1 MIAQPTSRKL
11 ASSGITNTVSFGIK
25 EDGFAHIFNVLRNQL
40 YSNKYMAV
48 LREYAVNGVDAHIE
62 AGCPERPIE
71 VSLPTQL
78 NPNLKIR
85 DYGSALTDTDIQDIY
100 AFYGESTK
108 RNTNSQTGMLGIGS
122 KSAFAYGDN
131 FVINSFVDGEKH
143 TYNAFID
150 PSQVGQIAKL
160 GVEDTDEENGIEIV
174 IPTKE
179 EDVNTFTETASEIFQ
194 WFKVRPIIKGQP
206 VEFDDRTVLYEG
218 DGWKWRKSTSSG
230 YGYHSRHGSGEAIAV
245 IKNSIVSLQFPNRE
259 KILTGLAE
267 TRGIPSIEQMHD
279 LKVELLREM
288 SQSGQVQRFQKQVVL
303 PGGSIVD
310 AEIVRVG
317 VFNAIT
323 ENFFLQFVPDTQS
336 LQVLARQPARRYQS
350 MAEDLFALDA
360 GYTTMAVDP
369 SRGQILSLLI
379 QAPGLGERINQGG
392 LVGYFIIFIGL
403 IGLLMSLWRLFILRQ
418 DGQAINEQLTTET
431 ISRDNALGRILSVHS
446 EHDAMETEALELK
459 IDEAI
464 LKEVPKL
471 EKYHSIIKVFAAVAP
486 LLGLLGTVIG
496 MIVTFQAL
504 TLFGTGDPKLM
515 AGGISQ
521 ALVTTML
528 GLIVAI
534 PLVFLH
540 SVLTS
545 WSGTLIEVLEEQSA
559 GLIARHAE
567 RPNR

>member
-1 MIAQPTSRKL
+1 MTITSTRL
-11 ASSGITNTVSFGIK
+11 IISFLLFILT
-25 EDGFAHIFNVLRNQL
+25 ISV
-40 YSNKYMAV
+40 
-48 LREYAVNGVDAHIE
+48 
-62 AGCPERPIE
+62 
-71 VSLPTQL
+71 QL
-78 NPNLKIR
+78 NAQEEQEFPTDPVISEKLKNIQTLEQLLEIIENDRQASGVINDQREQKFLAAR
-85 DYGSALTDTDIQDIY
+85 DQQKFLLEQAVARLDQEEKRSVRLQKQFEENEKTLEDIQETLRIRIGN
-100 AFYGESTK
+100 FGELFGVV
-108 RNTNSQTGMLGIGS
+108 RQV
-122 KSAFAYGDN
+122 A
-131 FVINSFVDGEKH
+131 GE
-143 TYNAFID
+143 T
-150 PSQVGQIAKL
+150 IA
-160 GVEDTDEENGIEIV
+160 IV
-174 IPTKE
+174 
-179 EDVNTFTETASEIFQ
+179 
-194 WFKVRPIIKGQP
+194 
-206 VEFDDRTVLYEG
+206 
-218 DGWKWRKSTSSG
+218 
-230 YGYHSRHGSGEAIAV
+230 
-245 IKNSIVSLQFPNRE
+245 KNSIVSLQFPNRE
-259 KILTGLAE
+259 KNLTGLAE
-267 TRGIPSIEQMHD
+267 ARGIPSIEQMHD
-279 LKVELLREM
+279 LRVELLREM

-350 MAEDLFALDA
+350 MAKDLFALDA

-379 QAPGLGERINQGG
+379 QAPGLAERINQGG

-403 IGLLMSLWRLFILRQ
+403 LGLALSLWRLLILRQ
-418 DGQAINEQLTTET
+418 DGQAINQQLTTD
-431 ISRDNALGRILSVHS
+431 IVSQDNALGRILSVHN
-446 EHDAMETEALELK
+446 EHDAMDTELLELK

-486 LLGLLGTVIG
+486 LLGLLGTVVG

-567 RPNR
+567 RQSL

>member
-1 MIAQPTSRKL
+1 MTITSTRLIISFLLFILTISVQLNAQ
-11 ASSGITNTVSFGIK
+11 
-25 EDGFAHIFNVLRNQL
+25 EEQ
-40 YSNKYMAV
+40 
-48 LREYAVNGVDAHIE
+48 E
-62 AGCPERPIE
+62 
-71 VSLPTQL
+71 LPTDPVISEKLKNIQTLEQL
-78 NPNLKIR
+78 LEITENDRQASGVINDQREQKFLATR
-85 DYGSALTDTDIQDIY
+85 DRQKFLLEQAVARLDQEEKRSVRLQKQFEENEKTLEDIQETLRIRIGN
-100 AFYGESTK
+100 FGELFGVV
-108 RNTNSQTGMLGIGS
+108 RQV
-122 KSAFAYGDN
+122 A
-131 FVINSFVDGEKH
+131 GE
-143 TYNAFID
+143 T
-150 PSQVGQIAKL
+150 IA
-160 GVEDTDEENGIEIV
+160 IV
-174 IPTKE
+174 
-179 EDVNTFTETASEIFQ
+179 
-194 WFKVRPIIKGQP
+194 
-206 VEFDDRTVLYEG
+206 
-218 DGWKWRKSTSSG
+218 
-230 YGYHSRHGSGEAIAV
+230 
-245 IKNSIVSLQFPNRE
+245 KNSIVSLQFPNRE
-259 KILTGLAE
+259 KNLTGLAE
-267 TRGIPSIEQMHD
+267 ARGIPSIEQMHD
-279 LKVELLREM
+279 LRVELLREM

-379 QAPGLGERINQGG
+379 QAPGLAERINQGG

-403 IGLLMSLWRLFILRQ
+403 LGLALSLWRLLVLRQ
-418 DGQAINEQLTTET
+418 DGQAINQQLTTD
-431 ISRDNALGRILSVHS
+431 IASQDNALGRILSVHN
-446 EHDAMETEALELK
+446 EHDAMDTESLELK

-486 LLGLLGTVIG
+486 LLGLLGTVVG

-567 RPNR
+567 RSNL

>member
-1 MIAQPTSRKL
+1 MTITSTRL
-11 ASSGITNTVSFGIK
+11 IISFLLFILT
-25 EDGFAHIFNVLRNQL
+25 ISV
-40 YSNKYMAV
+40 
-48 LREYAVNGVDAHIE
+48 
-62 AGCPERPIE
+62 
-71 VSLPTQL
+71 QL
-78 NPNLKIR
+78 NAQEEQEFPTDPVMSEKLKNIQTLEQLLEITENDRQASGVINDQREQKFLATR
-85 DYGSALTDTDIQDIY
+85 DRQKFLLEQAVARLDQEEKRSVRLQKQFEENEKTLEDIQETLRIRIGN
-100 AFYGESTK
+100 FGELFGVV
-108 RNTNSQTGMLGIGS
+108 RQV
-122 KSAFAYGDN
+122 A
-131 FVINSFVDGEKH
+131 GE
-143 TYNAFID
+143 T
-150 PSQVGQIAKL
+150 IA
-160 GVEDTDEENGIEIV
+160 IV
-174 IPTKE
+174 
-179 EDVNTFTETASEIFQ
+179 
-194 WFKVRPIIKGQP
+194 
-206 VEFDDRTVLYEG
+206 
-218 DGWKWRKSTSSG
+218 
-230 YGYHSRHGSGEAIAV
+230 
-245 IKNSIVSLQFPNRE
+245 KNSIVSLQFPNRE
-259 KILTGLAE
+259 KNLTGLAE
-267 TRGIPSIEQMHD
+267 ARGIPSIEQMHD
-279 LKVELLREM
+279 LRVELLREM

-350 MAEDLFALDA
+350 MAKDLFALDA

-379 QAPGLGERINQGG
+379 QAPGLAERINQGG

-403 IGLLMSLWRLFILRQ
+403 LGLALSLWRLLILRQ
-418 DGQAINEQLTTET
+418 DGQAINQQLTTD
-431 ISRDNALGRILSVHS
+431 IVSQDNALGRILSVHN
-446 EHDAMETEALELK
+446 EHDAMDTESLELK

-471 EKYHSIIKVFAAVAP
+471 EKYHSIIKVFAAIAP
-486 LLGLLGTVIG
+486 LLGLLGTVVG

-567 RPNR
+567 RPNL

>member
-1 MIAQPTSRKL
+1 MTITSTRL
-11 ASSGITNTVSFGIK
+11 IISFLLFILT
-25 EDGFAHIFNVLRNQL
+25 ISV
-40 YSNKYMAV
+40 
-48 LREYAVNGVDAHIE
+48 
-62 AGCPERPIE
+62 
-71 VSLPTQL
+71 QL
-78 NPNLKIR
+78 NAQEEQEFPTDPVISEKLKNIQTLEQLLEIIENDRQASGVINDQREQKFLATR
-85 DYGSALTDTDIQDIY
+85 DRQKFLLEQAVARLDQEEKRSVRLQKQFEENEKTLEDIQETLRIRIGN
-100 AFYGESTK
+100 FGELFGVV
-108 RNTNSQTGMLGIGS
+108 RQV
-122 KSAFAYGDN
+122 A
-131 FVINSFVDGEKH
+131 GE
-143 TYNAFID
+143 T
-150 PSQVGQIAKL
+150 IA
-160 GVEDTDEENGIEIV
+160 IV
-174 IPTKE
+174 
-179 EDVNTFTETASEIFQ
+179 
-194 WFKVRPIIKGQP
+194 
-206 VEFDDRTVLYEG
+206 
-218 DGWKWRKSTSSG
+218 
-230 YGYHSRHGSGEAIAV
+230 
-245 IKNSIVSLQFPNRE
+245 KNSIVSLQFPNRE
-259 KILTGLAE
+259 KNLTGLAE
-267 TRGIPSIEQMHD
+267 ARGIPSIEQMHD
-279 LKVELLREM
+279 LRVELLREM

-350 MAEDLFALDA
+350 MAKDLFALDA

-379 QAPGLGERINQGG
+379 QAPGLAERINQGG

-403 IGLLMSLWRLFILRQ
+403 LGLALSLWRLLILRQ
-418 DGQAINEQLTTET
+418 DGQAINQQLTTD
-431 ISRDNALGRILSVHS
+431 IVSQDNALGRILSVHN
-446 EHDAMETEALELK
+446 EHDAMDTESLELK

-471 EKYHSIIKVFAAVAP
+471 EKYHSIIKVFAAIAP
-486 LLGLLGTVIG
+486 LLGLLGTVVG

-567 RPNR
+567 RPNL

>member
-1 MIAQPTSRKL
+1 MTITSSRLIISFLLFILTISMQLNAQ
-11 ASSGITNTVSFGIK
+11 
-25 EDGFAHIFNVLRNQL
+25 EEQ
-40 YSNKYMAV
+40 
-48 LREYAVNGVDAHIE
+48 E
-62 AGCPERPIE
+62 
-71 VSLPTQL
+71 LPTDPVISEKLKNIQTLEQL
-78 NPNLKIR
+78 LEITENDRQASGVINDQREQKFLATR
-85 DYGSALTDTDIQDIY
+85 DRQKFLLEQAVARLDQEEKRSVRLQKQFEENEKTLEDIQETLRIRIGN
-100 AFYGESTK
+100 FGELFGVV
-108 RNTNSQTGMLGIGS
+108 RQV
-122 KSAFAYGDN
+122 A
-131 FVINSFVDGEKH
+131 GE
-143 TYNAFID
+143 T
-150 PSQVGQIAKL
+150 IA
-160 GVEDTDEENGIEIV
+160 IV
-174 IPTKE
+174 
-179 EDVNTFTETASEIFQ
+179 
-194 WFKVRPIIKGQP
+194 
-206 VEFDDRTVLYEG
+206 
-218 DGWKWRKSTSSG
+218 
-230 YGYHSRHGSGEAIAV
+230 
-245 IKNSIVSLQFPNRE
+245 KNSIVSLQFPNRE
-259 KILTGLAE
+259 KNLTGLAE
-267 TRGIPSIEQMHD
+267 ARGIPSIEQMHD
-279 LKVELLREM
+279 LRIELLREM

-350 MAEDLFALDA
+350 MAEDLFALDT

-379 QAPGLGERINQGG
+379 QAPGLAERINQGG

-403 IGLLMSLWRLFILRQ
+403 LGLALSLWRLLVLRQ
-418 DGQAINEQLTTET
+418 DGQAINQQLTTD
-431 ISRDNALGRILSVHS
+431 IASQDNALGRILSVHN
-446 EHDAMETEALELK
+446 EHDAMDTESLELK

-486 LLGLLGTVIG
+486 LLGLLGTVVG

-567 RPNR
+567 RQNL

>member
-1 MIAQPTSRKL
+1 MTITSTRH
-11 ASSGITNTVSFGIK
+11 IISFLLFILT
-25 EDGFAHIFNVLRNQL
+25 ISV
-40 YSNKYMAV
+40 
-48 LREYAVNGVDAHIE
+48 
-62 AGCPERPIE
+62 
-71 VSLPTQL
+71 QL
-78 NPNLKIR
+78 NAQEEQEFPTDPVMSEKLKNIQTLEQLLEITENDRQASGVINDQREQKFLAAR
-85 DYGSALTDTDIQDIY
+85 DRQKFLLEQAVARLDQEEKRSVRLQKQFEENEKTLEDIQETLRIRIGN
-100 AFYGESTK
+100 FGELFGVV
-108 RNTNSQTGMLGIGS
+108 RQV
-122 KSAFAYGDN
+122 A
-131 FVINSFVDGEKH
+131 GE
-143 TYNAFID
+143 T
-150 PSQVGQIAKL
+150 IA
-160 GVEDTDEENGIEIV
+160 IV
-174 IPTKE
+174 
-179 EDVNTFTETASEIFQ
+179 
-194 WFKVRPIIKGQP
+194 
-206 VEFDDRTVLYEG
+206 
-218 DGWKWRKSTSSG
+218 
-230 YGYHSRHGSGEAIAV
+230 
-245 IKNSIVSLQFPNRE
+245 KNSIVSLQFPNRE
-259 KILTGLAE
+259 KNLTGLAE
-267 TRGIPSIEQMHD
+267 ARGIPSIEQMHD
-279 LKVELLREM
+279 LRVELLREM

-350 MAEDLFALDA
+350 MAKDLFALDA

-379 QAPGLGERINQGG
+379 QAPGLAERINQGG

-403 IGLLMSLWRLFILRQ
+403 LGLALSLWRLLILRQ
-418 DGQAINEQLTTET
+418 DGQAINQQLTTD
-431 ISRDNALGRILSVHS
+431 IVSQDNALGRILSVHN
-446 EHDAMETEALELK
+446 EHDAMDTESLELK

-471 EKYHSIIKVFAAVAP
+471 EKYHSIIKVFAAIAP
-486 LLGLLGTVIG
+486 LLGLLGTVVG

-567 RPNR
+567 RPNL

>member
-1 MIAQPTSRKL
+1 MTITSTRL
-11 ASSGITNTVSFGIK
+11 IISFLLFILT
-25 EDGFAHIFNVLRNQL
+25 ISV
-40 YSNKYMAV
+40 
-48 LREYAVNGVDAHIE
+48 
-62 AGCPERPIE
+62 
-71 VSLPTQL
+71 QL
-78 NPNLKIR
+78 NAQEEQEFPTDPVISEKLKNIQTLEQLLEIIENDRQASGVINDQREQKFLAAR
-85 DYGSALTDTDIQDIY
+85 DRQKFLLEQAVARLDQEEKRSVRLQKQFEENEKTLEDIQETLRIRIGN
-100 AFYGESTK
+100 FGELFGVV
-108 RNTNSQTGMLGIGS
+108 RQV
-122 KSAFAYGDN
+122 A
-131 FVINSFVDGEKH
+131 GE
-143 TYNAFID
+143 T
-150 PSQVGQIAKL
+150 IA
-160 GVEDTDEENGIEIV
+160 IV
-174 IPTKE
+174 
-179 EDVNTFTETASEIFQ
+179 
-194 WFKVRPIIKGQP
+194 
-206 VEFDDRTVLYEG
+206 
-218 DGWKWRKSTSSG
+218 
-230 YGYHSRHGSGEAIAV
+230 
-245 IKNSIVSLQFPNRE
+245 KNSIVSLQFPNRE
-259 KILTGLAE
+259 KNLTGLVEA
-267 TRGIPSIEQMHD
+267 RGIPSIEQMHG
-279 LKVELLREM
+279 LRVELLREM

-350 MAEDLFALDA
+350 MAKDLFALDA

-379 QAPGLGERINQGG
+379 QAPGLAERINQGG

-403 IGLLMSLWRLFILRQ
+403 LGLALSLWRLLILRQ
-418 DGQAINEQLTTET
+418 DGQAINQQLTTD
-431 ISRDNALGRILSVHS
+431 IVSQDNALGRILSVHN
-446 EHDAMETEALELK
+446 EHDAMDTELLELK

-486 LLGLLGTVIG
+486 LLGLLGTVVG

-567 RPNR
+567 RPNL

>member
-1 MIAQPTSRKL
+1 MTITSTRL
-11 ASSGITNTVSFGIK
+11 IISFLLFILT
-25 EDGFAHIFNVLRNQL
+25 ISV
-40 YSNKYMAV
+40 
-48 LREYAVNGVDAHIE
+48 
-62 AGCPERPIE
+62 
-71 VSLPTQL
+71 QL
-78 NPNLKIR
+78 NAQEEQEFPTDPVISEKLKNIQTLEQLLEITENDRQASGVINDQREQKFLATR
-85 DYGSALTDTDIQDIY
+85 DRQKFLLEQAVARLDQEEKRSVRLQKQFEENEKTLEDIQETLRIRIGN
-100 AFYGESTK
+100 FGELFGVV
-108 RNTNSQTGMLGIGS
+108 RQV
-122 KSAFAYGDN
+122 A
-131 FVINSFVDGEKH
+131 GE
-143 TYNAFID
+143 T
-150 PSQVGQIAKL
+150 IA
-160 GVEDTDEENGIEIV
+160 IV
-174 IPTKE
+174 
-179 EDVNTFTETASEIFQ
+179 
-194 WFKVRPIIKGQP
+194 
-206 VEFDDRTVLYEG
+206 
-218 DGWKWRKSTSSG
+218 
-230 YGYHSRHGSGEAIAV
+230 
-245 IKNSIVSLQFPNRE
+245 KNSIVSLQFPNRE
-259 KILTGLAE
+259 KNLTGLAE
-267 TRGIPSIEQMHD
+267 ARGIPSIEQMHD
-279 LKVELLREM
+279 LRVELLREM

-350 MAEDLFALDA
+350 MAKDLFALDA

-379 QAPGLGERINQGG
+379 QAPGLAERINQGG

-403 IGLLMSLWRLFILRQ
+403 LGLALSLWRLLILRQ
-418 DGQAINEQLTTET
+418 DGQAINQQLTTD
-431 ISRDNALGRILSVHS
+431 IVSQDNALGRILSVHN
-446 EHDAMETEALELK
+446 EHDAMDTESLELK

-471 EKYHSIIKVFAAVAP
+471 EKYHSIIKVFAAIAP
-486 LLGLLGTVIG
+486 LLGLLGTVVG

-567 RPNR
+567 RPNL

>member
-1 MIAQPTSRKL
+1 MIITSSRLIISFLLFIVTISVQLNAQ
-11 ASSGITNTVSFGIK
+11 
-25 EDGFAHIFNVLRNQL
+25 EEQ
-40 YSNKYMAV
+40 
-48 LREYAVNGVDAHIE
+48 E
-62 AGCPERPIE
+62 
-71 VSLPTQL
+71 LPTDPVISEKLKNIQTLEQL
-78 NPNLKIR
+78 LEITENDRQASGVINDQREQKFLATR
-85 DYGSALTDTDIQDIY
+85 DRQKFLLEQAVARLDQEEKRSVRLQKQFEENEKTLEDIQETLRIRIGN
-100 AFYGESTK
+100 FGELFGVV
-108 RNTNSQTGMLGIGS
+108 RQV
-122 KSAFAYGDN
+122 A
-131 FVINSFVDGEKH
+131 GE
-143 TYNAFID
+143 T
-150 PSQVGQIAKL
+150 IA
-160 GVEDTDEENGIEIV
+160 IV
-174 IPTKE
+174 
-179 EDVNTFTETASEIFQ
+179 
-194 WFKVRPIIKGQP
+194 
-206 VEFDDRTVLYEG
+206 
-218 DGWKWRKSTSSG
+218 
-230 YGYHSRHGSGEAIAV
+230 
-245 IKNSIVSLQFPNRE
+245 KNSIVSLQFPNRE
-259 KILTGLAE
+259 KNLTALAE
-267 TRGIPSIEQMHD
+267 ARGIPSIEQMHD
-279 LKVELLREM
+279 LRVELLREM

-350 MAEDLFALDA
+350 MAEDLFALDT

-379 QAPGLGERINQGG
+379 QAPGLAERINQGG

-403 IGLLMSLWRLFILRQ
+403 LGLALSLWRLLVLRQ
-418 DGQAINEQLTTET
+418 DGQAINQQLTTD
-431 ISRDNALGRILSVHS
+431 IASQDNALGRILSVHN
-446 EHDAMETEALELK
+446 EHDAMDTESLELK

-486 LLGLLGTVIG
+486 LLGLLGTVVG

-567 RPNR
+567 RSNL

>member
-1 MIAQPTSRKL
+1 MTITSTRL
-11 ASSGITNTVSFGIK
+11 IISFLLFILT
-25 EDGFAHIFNVLRNQL
+25 ISV
-40 YSNKYMAV
+40 
-48 LREYAVNGVDAHIE
+48 
-62 AGCPERPIE
+62 
-71 VSLPTQL
+71 QL
-78 NPNLKIR
+78 NAQEEQEFPTDPVMSEKLKNIQTLEQLLEITENDRQASGVINDQREQKFLAAR
-85 DYGSALTDTDIQDIY
+85 DRQKFLLEQAVARLDQEEKRSVRLQKQFEENEKTLEDIQETLRIRIGN
-100 AFYGESTK
+100 FGELFGVV
-108 RNTNSQTGMLGIGS
+108 RQV
-122 KSAFAYGDN
+122 A
-131 FVINSFVDGEKH
+131 GE
-143 TYNAFID
+143 T
-150 PSQVGQIAKL
+150 IA
-160 GVEDTDEENGIEIV
+160 IV
-174 IPTKE
+174 
-179 EDVNTFTETASEIFQ
+179 
-194 WFKVRPIIKGQP
+194 
-206 VEFDDRTVLYEG
+206 
-218 DGWKWRKSTSSG
+218 
-230 YGYHSRHGSGEAIAV
+230 
-245 IKNSIVSLQFPNRE
+245 KNSIVSLQFPNRE
-259 KILTGLAE
+259 KNLTGLAE
-267 TRGIPSIEQMHD
+267 ARGIPSIEQMHD
-279 LKVELLREM
+279 LRVELLREM

-350 MAEDLFALDA
+350 MAKDLFALDA

-379 QAPGLGERINQGG
+379 QAPGLAERINQGG

-403 IGLLMSLWRLFILRQ
+403 LGLALSLWRLLILRQ
-418 DGQAINEQLTTET
+418 DGQAINQQLTTD
-431 ISRDNALGRILSVHS
+431 IVSQDNALGRILSVHN
-446 EHDAMETEALELK
+446 EHDAMDTESLELK

-471 EKYHSIIKVFAAVAP
+471 EKYHSIIKVFAAIAP
-486 LLGLLGTVIG
+486 LLGLLGTVVG

-567 RPNR
+567 R

>member
-1 MIAQPTSRKL
+1 MTITSTRL
-11 ASSGITNTVSFGIK
+11 IISFLLFILT
-25 EDGFAHIFNVLRNQL
+25 ISV
-40 YSNKYMAV
+40 
-48 LREYAVNGVDAHIE
+48 
-62 AGCPERPIE
+62 
-71 VSLPTQL
+71 QL
-78 NPNLKIR
+78 NAQEEQEFPTDPVISEKLKNIQTLEQLLEIIENDRQASGVINDQREQKFLAAR
-85 DYGSALTDTDIQDIY
+85 DQQKFLLEQAVARLDQEEKRSVRLQKQFEENEKTLEDIQETLRIRIGN
-100 AFYGESTK
+100 FGELFGVV
-108 RNTNSQTGMLGIGS
+108 RQV
-122 KSAFAYGDN
+122 A
-131 FVINSFVDGEKH
+131 GE
-143 TYNAFID
+143 T
-150 PSQVGQIAKL
+150 IA
-160 GVEDTDEENGIEIV
+160 IV
-174 IPTKE
+174 
-179 EDVNTFTETASEIFQ
+179 
-194 WFKVRPIIKGQP
+194 
-206 VEFDDRTVLYEG
+206 
-218 DGWKWRKSTSSG
+218 
-230 YGYHSRHGSGEAIAV
+230 
-245 IKNSIVSLQFPNRE
+245 KNSIVSLQFPNRE
-259 KILTGLAE
+259 KNLTGLAE
-267 TRGIPSIEQMHD
+267 ARGIPSIEQMHD
-279 LKVELLREM
+279 LRVELLREM

-350 MAEDLFALDA
+350 MAKDLFALDA

-379 QAPGLGERINQGG
+379 QAPGLAERINQGG

-403 IGLLMSLWRLFILRQ
+403 LGLALSLWRLLILRQ
-418 DGQAINEQLTTET
+418 DGQAINQQLTTD
-431 ISRDNALGRILSVHS
+431 IVSQDNALGRILSVHN
-446 EHDAMETEALELK
+446 EHDAMDTESLELK

-486 LLGLLGTVIG
+486 LLGLLGTVVG

-567 RPNR
+567 RPNL

>member
-1 MIAQPTSRKL
+1 MIITSSRLIISFLLFTVTISVQLNAQ
-11 ASSGITNTVSFGIK
+11 
-25 EDGFAHIFNVLRNQL
+25 EEQ
-40 YSNKYMAV
+40 
-48 LREYAVNGVDAHIE
+48 E
-62 AGCPERPIE
+62 
-71 VSLPTQL
+71 LPTDPVISEKLKNIQTLEQL
-78 NPNLKIR
+78 LEITENDRQASGVINDQREQTFLAAR
-85 DYGSALTDTDIQDIY
+85 DRQKFLLEQAVARLDQEEKRSVRLQKQFEENEKTLEDIQETLRIRIGN
-100 AFYGESTK
+100 FGELFGVV
-108 RNTNSQTGMLGIGS
+108 RQV
-122 KSAFAYGDN
+122 A
-131 FVINSFVDGEKH
+131 GE
-143 TYNAFID
+143 T
-150 PSQVGQIAKL
+150 IA
-160 GVEDTDEENGIEIV
+160 IV
-174 IPTKE
+174 
-179 EDVNTFTETASEIFQ
+179 
-194 WFKVRPIIKGQP
+194 
-206 VEFDDRTVLYEG
+206 
-218 DGWKWRKSTSSG
+218 
-230 YGYHSRHGSGEAIAV
+230 
-245 IKNSIVSLQFPNRE
+245 KNSIVSLQFPNRE
-259 KILTGLAE
+259 KNLTGLAE
-267 TRGIPSIEQMHD
+267 ARGIPSIEQMHD
-279 LKVELLREM
+279 LRIELLREM

-350 MAEDLFALDA
+350 MAEDLFALDT

-379 QAPGLGERINQGG
+379 QAPGLAERINQGG

-403 IGLLMSLWRLFILRQ
+403 LGLALSLWRLLVLRQ
-418 DGQAINEQLTTET
+418 DGQAINQQLTTD
-431 ISRDNALGRILSVHS
+431 IASQDNALGRILSVHN
-446 EHDAMETEALELK
+446 EHDAMDTESLELK

-486 LLGLLGTVIG
+486 LLGLLGTVVG

-567 RPNR
+567 RPNL

>member
-1 MIAQPTSRKL
+1 MTITSTRL
-11 ASSGITNTVSFGIK
+11 IISFLLFILT
-25 EDGFAHIFNVLRNQL
+25 ISV
-40 YSNKYMAV
+40 
-48 LREYAVNGVDAHIE
+48 
-62 AGCPERPIE
+62 
-71 VSLPTQL
+71 QL
-78 NPNLKIR
+78 NAQEEQEFPTDPVISEKLKNIQTLEQLLEITENDRQASGVINDQREQKFLATR
-85 DYGSALTDTDIQDIY
+85 DRQKFLLEQAVARLDQEEKRSVRLQKQFEENEKTLEDIQETLRIRIGN
-100 AFYGESTK
+100 FGELFGVV
-108 RNTNSQTGMLGIGS
+108 RQV
-122 KSAFAYGDN
+122 A
-131 FVINSFVDGEKH
+131 GE
-143 TYNAFID
+143 T
-150 PSQVGQIAKL
+150 IA
-160 GVEDTDEENGIEIV
+160 IV
-174 IPTKE
+174 
-179 EDVNTFTETASEIFQ
+179 
-194 WFKVRPIIKGQP
+194 
-206 VEFDDRTVLYEG
+206 
-218 DGWKWRKSTSSG
+218 
-230 YGYHSRHGSGEAIAV
+230 
-245 IKNSIVSLQFPNRE
+245 KNSIVSLQFPNRE
-259 KILTGLAE
+259 KNLTGLAE
-267 TRGIPSIEQMHD
+267 ARGIPSIEQMHD
-279 LKVELLREM
+279 LRVELLREM

-350 MAEDLFALDA
+350 MAKDLFALDA

-379 QAPGLGERINQGG
+379 QAPGLAERINQGG

-403 IGLLMSLWRLFILRQ
+403 LGLALSLWRLLVLRQ
-418 DGQAINEQLTTET
+418 DGQAINQQLTTD
-431 ISRDNALGRILSVHS
+431 IVSQDNALGRILSVHN
-446 EHDAMETEALELK
+446 EHDAMDTESLELK

-486 LLGLLGTVIG
+486 LLGLLGTVVG

-567 RPNR
+567 RPNL

>member
-1 MIAQPTSRKL
+1 MNFR
-11 ASSGITNTVSFGIK
+11 ASLMVSFLLFILT
-25 EDGFAHIFNVLRNQL
+25 INTQL
-40 YSNKYMAV
+40 GAQ
-48 LREYAVNGVDAHIE
+48 EE
-62 AGCPERPIE
+62 QE
-71 VSLPTQL
+71 LPTDSAISEKLKNIQTLEQL
-78 NPNLKIR
+78 LAITENDSQVSNVINNQREEKFLAARDRQQLLLDQAKARLDQEEKRSIRLQKQFEDNEKI
-85 DYGSALTDTDIQDIY
+85 LEDIQETLRIRIGN
-100 AFYGESTK
+100 FGELFGVV
-108 RNTNSQTGMLGIGS
+108 R
-122 KSAFAYGDN
+122 
-131 FVINSFVDGEKH
+131 
-143 TYNAFID
+143 
-150 PSQVGQIAKL
+150 QVA
-160 GVEDTDEENGIEIV
+160 
-174 IPTKE
+174 
-179 EDVNTFTETASEIFQ
+179 
-194 WFKVRPIIKGQP
+194 
-206 VEFDDRTVLYEG
+206 
-218 DGWKWRKSTSSG
+218 
-230 YGYHSRHGSGEAIAV
+230 GEAIAV

-267 TRGIPSIEQMHD
+267 TRGIPSIQQMHD

-350 MAEDLFALDA
+350 MAEDLFTLDT

-403 IGLLMSLWRLFILRQ
+403 IGLLMSLWRLFILRR

-446 EHDAMETEALELK
+446 AQDAMETEALELK

-464 LKEVPKL
+464 LKEVPRL

-486 LLGLLGTVIG
+486 LLGLLGTVVG

>member
-1 MIAQPTSRKL
+1 VQLNAQ
-11 ASSGITNTVSFGIK
+11 
-25 EDGFAHIFNVLRNQL
+25 EEQ
-40 YSNKYMAV
+40 
-48 LREYAVNGVDAHIE
+48 E
-62 AGCPERPIE
+62 
-71 VSLPTQL
+71 LPTDPVISEKLKNIQTLEQL
-78 NPNLKIR
+78 LEITENDRQASGVINDQREQKFLATR
-85 DYGSALTDTDIQDIY
+85 DRQKFLLEQAVARLDQEEKRSVRLQKQFEENEKTLEDIQETLRIRIGN
-100 AFYGESTK
+100 FGELFGVV
-108 RNTNSQTGMLGIGS
+108 RQV
-122 KSAFAYGDN
+122 A
-131 FVINSFVDGEKH
+131 GE
-143 TYNAFID
+143 T
-150 PSQVGQIAKL
+150 IA
-160 GVEDTDEENGIEIV
+160 IV
-174 IPTKE
+174 
-179 EDVNTFTETASEIFQ
+179 
-194 WFKVRPIIKGQP
+194 
-206 VEFDDRTVLYEG
+206 
-218 DGWKWRKSTSSG
+218 
-230 YGYHSRHGSGEAIAV
+230 
-245 IKNSIVSLQFPNRE
+245 KNSIVSLQFPNRE
-259 KILTGLAE
+259 KNLTGLAE
-267 TRGIPSIEQMHD
+267 ARGIPSIEQMHD
-279 LKVELLREM
+279 LRVELLREM

-350 MAEDLFALDA
+350 MAEDLFALDT

-379 QAPGLGERINQGG
+379 QAPGLAERINQGG

-403 IGLLMSLWRLFILRQ
+403 LGLALSLWRLLVLRQ
-418 DGQAINEQLTTET
+418 DGQAINQQLTTD
-431 ISRDNALGRILSVHS
+431 IASQDNALGRILSVHN
-446 EHDAMETEALELK
+446 EHDAMDTESLELK

-486 LLGLLGTVIG
+486 LLGLLGTVVG

-567 RPNR
+567 RSNL

>member
-1 MIAQPTSRKL
+1 MIITSSRLIISFLLFIVTISVQLNAQ
-11 ASSGITNTVSFGIK
+11 
-25 EDGFAHIFNVLRNQL
+25 EEQ
-40 YSNKYMAV
+40 
-48 LREYAVNGVDAHIE
+48 E
-62 AGCPERPIE
+62 
-71 VSLPTQL
+71 LPTDPVISEKLKNIQTLEQL
-78 NPNLKIR
+78 LEITENDRQASGVINDQREQKFLATR
-85 DYGSALTDTDIQDIY
+85 DRQKFLLEQAVARLDQEEKRSVRLQKQFEENEKTLEDIQETLRIRIGN
-100 AFYGESTK
+100 FGELFGVV
-108 RNTNSQTGMLGIGS
+108 RQV
-122 KSAFAYGDN
+122 A
-131 FVINSFVDGEKH
+131 GE
-143 TYNAFID
+143 T
-150 PSQVGQIAKL
+150 IA
-160 GVEDTDEENGIEIV
+160 IV
-174 IPTKE
+174 
-179 EDVNTFTETASEIFQ
+179 
-194 WFKVRPIIKGQP
+194 
-206 VEFDDRTVLYEG
+206 
-218 DGWKWRKSTSSG
+218 
-230 YGYHSRHGSGEAIAV
+230 
-245 IKNSIVSLQFPNRE
+245 KNSIVSLQFPNRE
-259 KILTGLAE
+259 KNLTGLAE
-267 TRGIPSIEQMHD
+267 ARGIPSIEQMHD
-279 LKVELLREM
+279 LRVELLREM

-350 MAEDLFALDA
+350 MAKDLFALDA

-379 QAPGLGERINQGG
+379 QAPGLAERINQGG

-403 IGLLMSLWRLFILRQ
+403 LGLALSLWRLLILRQ
-418 DGQAINEQLTTET
+418 DGQAINQQLTTD
-431 ISRDNALGRILSVHS
+431 IVSQDNALGRILSVHN
-446 EHDAMETEALELK
+446 EHDAMDTESLELK

-471 EKYHSIIKVFAAVAP
+471 EKYHSIIKVFAAIAP
-486 LLGLLGTVIG
+486 LLGLLGTVVG

-567 RPNR
+567 RPNL

>member
-1 MIAQPTSRKL
+1 MIITSSRLIISFLLFIVTISVQLNAQ
-11 ASSGITNTVSFGIK
+11 
-25 EDGFAHIFNVLRNQL
+25 EEQ
-40 YSNKYMAV
+40 
-48 LREYAVNGVDAHIE
+48 E
-62 AGCPERPIE
+62 
-71 VSLPTQL
+71 LPTDPVISEKLKNIQTLEQL
-78 NPNLKIR
+78 LEITENDRQASGVINDQREQKFLATR
-85 DYGSALTDTDIQDIY
+85 DRQKFLLEQAVARLDQEEKRSVRLQKQFEENEKTLEDIQETLRIRIGN
-100 AFYGESTK
+100 FGELFGVV
-108 RNTNSQTGMLGIGS
+108 RQV
-122 KSAFAYGDN
+122 A
-131 FVINSFVDGEKH
+131 GE
-143 TYNAFID
+143 T
-150 PSQVGQIAKL
+150 IA
-160 GVEDTDEENGIEIV
+160 IV
-174 IPTKE
+174 
-179 EDVNTFTETASEIFQ
+179 
-194 WFKVRPIIKGQP
+194 
-206 VEFDDRTVLYEG
+206 
-218 DGWKWRKSTSSG
+218 
-230 YGYHSRHGSGEAIAV
+230 
-245 IKNSIVSLQFPNRE
+245 KNSIVSLQFPNRE
-259 KILTGLAE
+259 KNLTGLAE
-267 TRGIPSIEQMHD
+267 ARGIPSIEQMHG
-279 LKVELLREM
+279 LRVELLREM

-379 QAPGLGERINQGG
+379 QAPGLAERINQGG

-403 IGLLMSLWRLFILRQ
+403 LGLALSLWRLLILRQ
-418 DGQAINEQLTTET
+418 DGQAINQQLTTD
-431 ISRDNALGRILSVHS
+431 IVSQDNALGRILSVHN
-446 EHDAMETEALELK
+446 EHDAMETESLELK

-486 LLGLLGTVIG
+486 LLGLLGTVVG

-567 RPNR
+567 RSNL

>member
-1 MIAQPTSRKL
+1 MIITSSRLIISFLLFIVTISVQLNAQ
-11 ASSGITNTVSFGIK
+11 
-25 EDGFAHIFNVLRNQL
+25 EEQ
-40 YSNKYMAV
+40 
-48 LREYAVNGVDAHIE
+48 E
-62 AGCPERPIE
+62 
-71 VSLPTQL
+71 LPTDPVIREKLKNIQTLEQL
-78 NPNLKIR
+78 LEITENDRQASGVINDQREQKFLATR
-85 DYGSALTDTDIQDIY
+85 DRQKFLLEQAVARLDQEEKRSVRLQKQFEENEKTLEDIQETLRIRIGN
-100 AFYGESTK
+100 FGELFGVV
-108 RNTNSQTGMLGIGS
+108 RQV
-122 KSAFAYGDN
+122 A
-131 FVINSFVDGEKH
+131 GE
-143 TYNAFID
+143 T
-150 PSQVGQIAKL
+150 IA
-160 GVEDTDEENGIEIV
+160 IV
-174 IPTKE
+174 
-179 EDVNTFTETASEIFQ
+179 
-194 WFKVRPIIKGQP
+194 
-206 VEFDDRTVLYEG
+206 
-218 DGWKWRKSTSSG
+218 
-230 YGYHSRHGSGEAIAV
+230 
-245 IKNSIVSLQFPNRE
+245 KNSIVSLQFPNRE
-259 KILTGLAE
+259 KNLTGLAE
-267 TRGIPSIEQMHD
+267 ARGIPSIEQMHD
-279 LKVELLREM
+279 LRVELLREM

-350 MAEDLFALDA
+350 MAEDLFALDT

-379 QAPGLGERINQGG
+379 QAPGLAERINQGG

-403 IGLLMSLWRLFILRQ
+403 LGLALSLWRLLVLRQ
-418 DGQAINEQLTTET
+418 DGQAINQQLTTD
-431 ISRDNALGRILSVHS
+431 IVSQDNALGRILSVHN
-446 EHDAMETEALELK
+446 EHDAMDTESLELK

-486 LLGLLGTVIG
+486 LLGLLGTVVG

-567 RPNR
+567 RSNL

>member
-1 MIAQPTSRKL
+1 MTITSTRL
-11 ASSGITNTVSFGIK
+11 IISFLLFILT
-25 EDGFAHIFNVLRNQL
+25 ISV
-40 YSNKYMAV
+40 
-48 LREYAVNGVDAHIE
+48 
-62 AGCPERPIE
+62 
-71 VSLPTQL
+71 QL
-78 NPNLKIR
+78 NAQEEQEFPTDPVMSEKLKNIQTLEQLLEITENDRQASGVINDQREQKFLAAR
-85 DYGSALTDTDIQDIY
+85 DRQKFLLEQAVARLDQEEKRSVRLQKQFEENEKTLEDIQETLRIRIGN
-100 AFYGESTK
+100 FGELFGVV
-108 RNTNSQTGMLGIGS
+108 RQV
-122 KSAFAYGDN
+122 A
-131 FVINSFVDGEKH
+131 GE
-143 TYNAFID
+143 T
-150 PSQVGQIAKL
+150 IA
-160 GVEDTDEENGIEIV
+160 IV
-174 IPTKE
+174 
-179 EDVNTFTETASEIFQ
+179 
-194 WFKVRPIIKGQP
+194 
-206 VEFDDRTVLYEG
+206 
-218 DGWKWRKSTSSG
+218 
-230 YGYHSRHGSGEAIAV
+230 
-245 IKNSIVSLQFPNRE
+245 KNSIVSLQFPNRE
-259 KILTGLAE
+259 KNLTGLAE
-267 TRGIPSIEQMHD
+267 ARGIPSIEQMHD
-279 LKVELLREM
+279 LRVELLREM

-350 MAEDLFALDA
+350 MAKDLFALDA

-379 QAPGLGERINQGG
+379 QAPGLAERINQGG

-403 IGLLMSLWRLFILRQ
+403 LGLALSLWRLLILRQ
-418 DGQAINEQLTTET
+418 DGQAINQQLTTD
-431 ISRDNALGRILSVHS
+431 IVSQDNALGRILSVHN
-446 EHDAMETEALELK
+446 EHDAMDTELLELK

-471 EKYHSIIKVFAAVAP
+471 EKYHSIIKVFAAIAP
-486 LLGLLGTVIG
+486 LLGLLGTVVG

-567 RPNR
+567 RPNL

>member
-1 MIAQPTSRKL
+1 MSITSTRL
-11 ASSGITNTVSFGIK
+11 IISFLLFILT
-25 EDGFAHIFNVLRNQL
+25 ISV
-40 YSNKYMAV
+40 
-48 LREYAVNGVDAHIE
+48 
-62 AGCPERPIE
+62 
-71 VSLPTQL
+71 QL
-78 NPNLKIR
+78 NAQEEQEFPTDPVISEKLKNIQTLEQLLEIIENDRQASGVINDQREQKFLAAR
-85 DYGSALTDTDIQDIY
+85 DRQKFLLEQAVARLDQEEKRSVRLQKQFEENEKTLEDIQETLRIRIGN
-100 AFYGESTK
+100 FGELFGVV
-108 RNTNSQTGMLGIGS
+108 RQV
-122 KSAFAYGDN
+122 A
-131 FVINSFVDGEKH
+131 GE
-143 TYNAFID
+143 T
-150 PSQVGQIAKL
+150 IA
-160 GVEDTDEENGIEIV
+160 IV
-174 IPTKE
+174 
-179 EDVNTFTETASEIFQ
+179 
-194 WFKVRPIIKGQP
+194 
-206 VEFDDRTVLYEG
+206 
-218 DGWKWRKSTSSG
+218 
-230 YGYHSRHGSGEAIAV
+230 
-245 IKNSIVSLQFPNRE
+245 KNSIVSLQFPNRE
-259 KILTGLAE
+259 KNLTGLAE
-267 TRGIPSIEQMHD
+267 ARGIPSIEQMHG
-279 LKVELLREM
+279 LRVELLREM

-350 MAEDLFALDA
+350 MAKDLFALDA

-379 QAPGLGERINQGG
+379 QAPGLAERINQGG

-403 IGLLMSLWRLFILRQ
+403 LGLALSLWRLLILRQ
-418 DGQAINEQLTTET
+418 DGQAINQQLTTD
-431 ISRDNALGRILSVHS
+431 IVSQDNALGRILSVHN
-446 EHDAMETEALELK
+446 EHDAMDTELLELK

-471 EKYHSIIKVFAAVAP
+471 EKYHSIIKVFAAIAP
-486 LLGLLGTVIG
+486 LLGLLGTVVG

-567 RPNR
+567 RPNL

>member
-1 MIAQPTSRKL
+1 MTITSTRL
-11 ASSGITNTVSFGIK
+11 IISFLLFILT
-25 EDGFAHIFNVLRNQL
+25 ISV
-40 YSNKYMAV
+40 
-48 LREYAVNGVDAHIE
+48 
-62 AGCPERPIE
+62 
-71 VSLPTQL
+71 QL
-78 NPNLKIR
+78 NAQEEQEFPTDPVISEKLKNIQTLEQLLEIIENDRQASGVINDQREQKFLAAR
-85 DYGSALTDTDIQDIY
+85 DRQKFLLEQAVARLDQEEKRSVRLQKQFEENEKTLEDIQETLRIRIGN
-100 AFYGESTK
+100 FGELFGVV
-108 RNTNSQTGMLGIGS
+108 RQV
-122 KSAFAYGDN
+122 A
-131 FVINSFVDGEKH
+131 GE
-143 TYNAFID
+143 T
-150 PSQVGQIAKL
+150 IA
-160 GVEDTDEENGIEIV
+160 IV
-174 IPTKE
+174 
-179 EDVNTFTETASEIFQ
+179 
-194 WFKVRPIIKGQP
+194 
-206 VEFDDRTVLYEG
+206 
-218 DGWKWRKSTSSG
+218 
-230 YGYHSRHGSGEAIAV
+230 
-245 IKNSIVSLQFPNRE
+245 KNSIVSLQFPNRE
-259 KILTGLAE
+259 KNLTGLAE
-267 TRGIPSIEQMHD
+267 ARGIPSIEQMHD
-279 LKVELLREM
+279 LRVELLREM

-350 MAEDLFALDA
+350 MAKDLFALDA

-379 QAPGLGERINQGG
+379 QAPGLAERINQGG

-403 IGLLMSLWRLFILRQ
+403 LGLALSLWRLLILRQ
-418 DGQAINEQLTTET
+418 DGQAINQQLTTD
-431 ISRDNALGRILSVHS
+431 IVSQDNALGRILSVHN
-446 EHDAMETEALELK
+446 EHDAMDTELLELK

-486 LLGLLGTVIG
+486 LLGLLGTVVG

-567 RPNR
+567 RPNL

>member
-1 MIAQPTSRKL
+1 MIITSSRLIISFLLFIVTISVQLNAQ
-11 ASSGITNTVSFGIK
+11 
-25 EDGFAHIFNVLRNQL
+25 EEQ
-40 YSNKYMAV
+40 
-48 LREYAVNGVDAHIE
+48 E
-62 AGCPERPIE
+62 
-71 VSLPTQL
+71 LPTDPVISEKLKNIQTLEQL
-78 NPNLKIR
+78 LEITENDRQASGVINDQREQKFLAARDRQKFLLEQAVARLDQEEKRSVRLQKQFEENEKI
-85 DYGSALTDTDIQDIY
+85 LEDIQETLRIRIGN
-100 AFYGESTK
+100 FGELFGVV
-108 RNTNSQTGMLGIGS
+108 RQV
-122 KSAFAYGDN
+122 A
-131 FVINSFVDGEKH
+131 GE
-143 TYNAFID
+143 T
-150 PSQVGQIAKL
+150 IA
-160 GVEDTDEENGIEIV
+160 IV
-174 IPTKE
+174 
-179 EDVNTFTETASEIFQ
+179 
-194 WFKVRPIIKGQP
+194 
-206 VEFDDRTVLYEG
+206 
-218 DGWKWRKSTSSG
+218 
-230 YGYHSRHGSGEAIAV
+230 
-245 IKNSIVSLQFPNRE
+245 KNSIVSLQFPNRE
-259 KILTGLAE
+259 KNLTGLAE
-267 TRGIPSIEQMHD
+267 ARGIPSIEQMHD
-279 LKVELLREM
+279 LRVELLREM

-350 MAEDLFALDA
+350 MAEDLFALDT

-379 QAPGLGERINQGG
+379 QAPGLAERINQGG

-403 IGLLMSLWRLFILRQ
+403 LGLALSLWRLLVLRQ
-418 DGQAINEQLTTET
+418 DGQAINQQLTTD
-431 ISRDNALGRILSVHS
+431 IASQDNALGRILSVHN
-446 EHDAMETEALELK
+446 EHDAMDTESLELK

-486 LLGLLGTVIG
+486 LLGLLGPVVG

-567 RPNR
+567 RPNL

>member
-1 MIAQPTSRKL
+1 MIITSSRLIISFLLFIVTISVQLNAQ
-11 ASSGITNTVSFGIK
+11 
-25 EDGFAHIFNVLRNQL
+25 EEQ
-40 YSNKYMAV
+40 
-48 LREYAVNGVDAHIE
+48 E
-62 AGCPERPIE
+62 
-71 VSLPTQL
+71 LPTDPVISEKLKNIQTLEQL
-78 NPNLKIR
+78 LEITENDRQASGVINDQREQKFLATR
-85 DYGSALTDTDIQDIY
+85 DRQKFLLEQAVARLDQEEKRSVRLQKQFEENEKTLEDIQETLRIRIGN
-100 AFYGESTK
+100 FGELFGVV
-108 RNTNSQTGMLGIGS
+108 RQV
-122 KSAFAYGDN
+122 A
-131 FVINSFVDGEKH
+131 GE
-143 TYNAFID
+143 T
-150 PSQVGQIAKL
+150 IA
-160 GVEDTDEENGIEIV
+160 IV
-174 IPTKE
+174 
-179 EDVNTFTETASEIFQ
+179 
-194 WFKVRPIIKGQP
+194 
-206 VEFDDRTVLYEG
+206 
-218 DGWKWRKSTSSG
+218 
-230 YGYHSRHGSGEAIAV
+230 
-245 IKNSIVSLQFPNRE
+245 KNSIVSLQFPNRE
-259 KILTGLAE
+259 KNLTGLAE
-267 TRGIPSIEQMHD
+267 ARGIPSIEQMHD
-279 LKVELLREM
+279 LRVELLREM

-350 MAEDLFALDA
+350 MAEDLFALDT

-379 QAPGLGERINQGG
+379 QAPGLAERINQGG

-403 IGLLMSLWRLFILRQ
+403 LGLALSLWRLLVLRQ
-418 DGQAINEQLTTET
+418 DGQAINQQLTTD
-431 ISRDNALGRILSVHS
+431 IVSQDNALGRILSVHN
-446 EHDAMETEALELK
+446 EHDAMDTESLELK

-486 LLGLLGTVIG
+486 LLGLLGTVVG

-567 RPNR
+567 RSNL

>member
-1 MIAQPTSRKL
+1 MIITSSRLIISFLLFIVTISVQLNAQ
-11 ASSGITNTVSFGIK
+11 
-25 EDGFAHIFNVLRNQL
+25 EEQ
-40 YSNKYMAV
+40 
-48 LREYAVNGVDAHIE
+48 E
-62 AGCPERPIE
+62 
-71 VSLPTQL
+71 LPTDPVISEKLKNIQTLEQL
-78 NPNLKIR
+78 LEITENDRQASGVINDQREQKFLAAR
-85 DYGSALTDTDIQDIY
+85 DRQKFLLEQAVARLDQEEKRSVRLQKQFEENEKTLEDIQETLRIRIGN
-100 AFYGESTK
+100 FGELFGVV
-108 RNTNSQTGMLGIGS
+108 RQV
-122 KSAFAYGDN
+122 A
-131 FVINSFVDGEKH
+131 GE
-143 TYNAFID
+143 T
-150 PSQVGQIAKL
+150 IA
-160 GVEDTDEENGIEIV
+160 IV
-174 IPTKE
+174 
-179 EDVNTFTETASEIFQ
+179 
-194 WFKVRPIIKGQP
+194 
-206 VEFDDRTVLYEG
+206 
-218 DGWKWRKSTSSG
+218 
-230 YGYHSRHGSGEAIAV
+230 
-245 IKNSIVSLQFPNRE
+245 KNSIVSLQFPNRE
-259 KILTGLAE
+259 KNLTGLAE
-267 TRGIPSIEQMHD
+267 ARGIPSIEQMHD
-279 LKVELLREM
+279 LRVELLREM

-379 QAPGLGERINQGG
+379 QAPGLAERINQGG

-403 IGLLMSLWRLFILRQ
+403 LGLALSLWRLLILRQ
-418 DGQAINEQLTTET
+418 DGQAINQQLTTD
-431 ISRDNALGRILSVHS
+431 IVSQDNALGRILSVHN
-446 EHDAMETEALELK
+446 EHDAMDTESLELK

-471 EKYHSIIKVFAAVAP
+471 EKYHSIIKVFAAIAP
-486 LLGLLGTVIG
+486 LLGLLGTVVG

-559 GLIARHAE
+559 GLIADMLNVQTYKYHE
-567 RPNR
+567 YF

>member
-1 MIAQPTSRKL
+1 MIITSSRLIISFLLFIVTISVQLNAQ
-11 ASSGITNTVSFGIK
+11 
-25 EDGFAHIFNVLRNQL
+25 EEQ
-40 YSNKYMAV
+40 
-48 LREYAVNGVDAHIE
+48 E
-62 AGCPERPIE
+62 
-71 VSLPTQL
+71 LPTDPVISEKLKNIQTLEQL
-78 NPNLKIR
+78 LEITENDRQASGVINDQREQKFLATR
-85 DYGSALTDTDIQDIY
+85 DRQKFLLEQAVARLDQEEKRSVRLQKQFEENEKTLEDIQETLRIRIGN
-100 AFYGESTK
+100 FGELFGVV
-108 RNTNSQTGMLGIGS
+108 RQV
-122 KSAFAYGDN
+122 A
-131 FVINSFVDGEKH
+131 GE
-143 TYNAFID
+143 T
-150 PSQVGQIAKL
+150 IA
-160 GVEDTDEENGIEIV
+160 IV
-174 IPTKE
+174 
-179 EDVNTFTETASEIFQ
+179 
-194 WFKVRPIIKGQP
+194 
-206 VEFDDRTVLYEG
+206 
-218 DGWKWRKSTSSG
+218 
-230 YGYHSRHGSGEAIAV
+230 
-245 IKNSIVSLQFPNRE
+245 KNSIVSLQFPNRE
-259 KILTGLAE
+259 KNLTGLAE
-267 TRGIPSIEQMHD
+267 ARGIPSIEQMHD
-279 LKVELLREM
+279 LRIELLREM

-350 MAEDLFALDA
+350 MAEDLFALDT

-379 QAPGLGERINQGG
+379 QAPGLAERINQGG

-403 IGLLMSLWRLFILRQ
+403 LGLALSLWRLLVLRQ
-418 DGQAINEQLTTET
+418 DGQAINQQLTTD
-431 ISRDNALGRILSVHS
+431 IASQDNALGRILSVHN
-446 EHDAMETEALELK
+446 EHDAMDTESLELK

-486 LLGLLGTVIG
+486 LLGLLGTVVG

-567 RPNR
+567 RPNL

>member
-1 MIAQPTSRKL
+1 MIITSSRLIISFLLFIVTISVQLNAQ
-11 ASSGITNTVSFGIK
+11 
-25 EDGFAHIFNVLRNQL
+25 EEQ
-40 YSNKYMAV
+40 
-48 LREYAVNGVDAHIE
+48 E
-62 AGCPERPIE
+62 
-71 VSLPTQL
+71 LPTDPVISEKLKNIQTLEQL
-78 NPNLKIR
+78 LEITENDRQASGVINDQREQKFLAAR
-85 DYGSALTDTDIQDIY
+85 DRQKFLLEQAVARLDQEEKRSVRLQKQFEENEKTLEDIQETLRIRIGN
-100 AFYGESTK
+100 FGELFGVV
-108 RNTNSQTGMLGIGS
+108 RQV
-122 KSAFAYGDN
+122 A
-131 FVINSFVDGEKH
+131 GE
-143 TYNAFID
+143 T
-150 PSQVGQIAKL
+150 IA
-160 GVEDTDEENGIEIV
+160 IV
-174 IPTKE
+174 
-179 EDVNTFTETASEIFQ
+179 
-194 WFKVRPIIKGQP
+194 
-206 VEFDDRTVLYEG
+206 
-218 DGWKWRKSTSSG
+218 
-230 YGYHSRHGSGEAIAV
+230 
-245 IKNSIVSLQFPNRE
+245 KNSIVSLQFPNRE
-259 KILTGLAE
+259 KNLTGLAE
-267 TRGIPSIEQMHD
+267 ARGIPSIEQMHD
-279 LKVELLREM
+279 LRVELLREM

-350 MAEDLFALDA
+350 MAEDLFALDT

-379 QAPGLGERINQGG
+379 QAPGLAERINQGG

-403 IGLLMSLWRLFILRQ
+403 LGLALSLWRLLVLRQ
-418 DGQAINEQLTTET
+418 DGQAINQQLTTD
-431 ISRDNALGRILSVHS
+431 IASQDNALGRILSVHN
-446 EHDAMETEALELK
+446 EHDAMDTESLELK

-486 LLGLLGTVIG
+486 LLGLLGTVVG

-567 RPNR
+567 RPNQ

>member
-1 MIAQPTSRKL
+1 MNFR
-11 ASSGITNTVSFGIK
+11 ASLMVSFLL
-25 EDGFAHIFNVLRNQL
+25 FIFTIN
-40 YSNKYMAV
+40 
-48 LREYAVNGVDAHIE
+48 
-62 AGCPERPIE
+62 
-71 VSLPTQL
+71 TQL
-78 NPNLKIR
+78 GAQEEQEIPTDSAISEKLKNIQTLEQLLAITENDSQVSNVINNQREEKFLAARDRQQLLLDQAKARLDQEEKRSIR
-85 DYGSALTDTDIQDIY
+85 LQKQFEDNEKTLEDIQETLRIRIGN
-100 AFYGESTK
+100 FGELFGVV
-108 RNTNSQTGMLGIGS
+108 R
-122 KSAFAYGDN
+122 
-131 FVINSFVDGEKH
+131 
-143 TYNAFID
+143 
-150 PSQVGQIAKL
+150 QVA
-160 GVEDTDEENGIEIV
+160 
-174 IPTKE
+174 
-179 EDVNTFTETASEIFQ
+179 
-194 WFKVRPIIKGQP
+194 
-206 VEFDDRTVLYEG
+206 
-218 DGWKWRKSTSSG
+218 
-230 YGYHSRHGSGEAIAV
+230 GEAIAV

-259 KILTGLAE
+259 KILTGLVE

-446 EHDAMETEALELK
+446 KHDAMETEVLELK

-464 LKEVPKL
+464 LKEVPRL

-486 LLGLLGTVIG
+486 LLGLLGTVVG

>member
-1 MIAQPTSRKL
+1 MTITSTRL
-11 ASSGITNTVSFGIK
+11 IISFLLFILT
-25 EDGFAHIFNVLRNQL
+25 ISV
-40 YSNKYMAV
+40 
-48 LREYAVNGVDAHIE
+48 
-62 AGCPERPIE
+62 
-71 VSLPTQL
+71 QL
-78 NPNLKIR
+78 NAQEEQEFPTDPVMSEKLKNIQTLEQLLEITENDRQASGVINDQREQKFLAAR
-85 DYGSALTDTDIQDIY
+85 DQQKFLLEQALARLDQEEKRSVRLQKQFEENEKTLEDIQETLRIRIGN
-100 AFYGESTK
+100 FGELFGVV
-108 RNTNSQTGMLGIGS
+108 RQV
-122 KSAFAYGDN
+122 A
-131 FVINSFVDGEKH
+131 GE
-143 TYNAFID
+143 T
-150 PSQVGQIAKL
+150 IA
-160 GVEDTDEENGIEIV
+160 IV
-174 IPTKE
+174 
-179 EDVNTFTETASEIFQ
+179 
-194 WFKVRPIIKGQP
+194 
-206 VEFDDRTVLYEG
+206 
-218 DGWKWRKSTSSG
+218 
-230 YGYHSRHGSGEAIAV
+230 
-245 IKNSIVSLQFPNRE
+245 KNSIVSLQFPNRE
-259 KILTGLAE
+259 KNLTGLAE
-267 TRGIPSIEQMHD
+267 ARGIPSIEQMHD
-279 LKVELLREM
+279 LRVELLREM

-350 MAEDLFALDA
+350 MAKDLFALDA

-379 QAPGLGERINQGG
+379 QAPGLAERINQGG

-403 IGLLMSLWRLFILRQ
+403 LGLALSLWRLLILRQ
-418 DGQAINEQLTTET
+418 DGQAINQQLTTD
-431 ISRDNALGRILSVHS
+431 IVSQDNALGRILSVHN
-446 EHDAMETEALELK
+446 EHDAMDTESLELK

-471 EKYHSIIKVFAAVAP
+471 EKYHSIIKVFAAIAP
-486 LLGLLGTVIG
+486 LLGLLGTVVG

-567 RPNR
+567 RPNL

>member
-1 MIAQPTSRKL
+1 MIITSSRLIISFLLFIVTISVQLNAQ
-11 ASSGITNTVSFGIK
+11 
-25 EDGFAHIFNVLRNQL
+25 EEQ
-40 YSNKYMAV
+40 
-48 LREYAVNGVDAHIE
+48 E
-62 AGCPERPIE
+62 
-71 VSLPTQL
+71 LPTDPVISEKLKNIQTLEQL
-78 NPNLKIR
+78 LEITENDRQASGVINDQREQTFLATR
-85 DYGSALTDTDIQDIY
+85 DRQKFLLEQAVARLDQEEKRSVRLQKQFEENEKTLEDIQETLRIRIGN
-100 AFYGESTK
+100 FGELFGVV
-108 RNTNSQTGMLGIGS
+108 RQV
-122 KSAFAYGDN
+122 A
-131 FVINSFVDGEKH
+131 GE
-143 TYNAFID
+143 T
-150 PSQVGQIAKL
+150 IA
-160 GVEDTDEENGIEIV
+160 IV
-174 IPTKE
+174 
-179 EDVNTFTETASEIFQ
+179 
-194 WFKVRPIIKGQP
+194 
-206 VEFDDRTVLYEG
+206 
-218 DGWKWRKSTSSG
+218 
-230 YGYHSRHGSGEAIAV
+230 
-245 IKNSIVSLQFPNRE
+245 KNSIVSLQFPNRE
-259 KILTGLAE
+259 KNLTGLAE
-267 TRGIPSIEQMHD
+267 ARGIPSIEQMHD
-279 LKVELLREM
+279 LRVELLREM

-310 AEIVRVG
+310 AEIVRIG

-350 MAEDLFALDA
+350 MAEDLFALDT

-379 QAPGLGERINQGG
+379 QAPGLAERINQGG

-403 IGLLMSLWRLFILRQ
+403 LGLALSLWRLLVLRQ
-418 DGQAINEQLTTET
+418 DGQAINQQLTTD
-431 ISRDNALGRILSVHS
+431 IVSQDNALGRILSVHN
-446 EHDAMETEALELK
+446 EHDAMDTESLELK

-486 LLGLLGTVIG
+486 LLGLLGTVVG

-567 RPNR
+567 RSNL